1 MRWVKS
7 TQSGKSKTG
16 AATLLLG
23 RIARVFRFADGADA
37 FDVEFLVVGVARDRV
52 DLESLHHQNAH
63 ADVRLFVSRQP
74 DFVVDVSL
82 LENEARSLLKIRDKA
97 AGEPEIANEVR
108 FQTRH
113 VVRFFID
120 PDYPRKF
127 VRDFLDEF
135 VRFEFGVGLKVEDE
149 DVLLAMVR
157 SLRETSAI
165 SSGRDEKAPPSTAF
179 RELSV

>member
-23 RIARVFRFADGADA
+23 RIGWRIARVFRFADGADA
-37 FDVEFLVVGVARDRV
+37 FDVEFLGVGVAADPG

-97 AGEPEIANEVR
+97 AGEPEIANEVS
-108 FQTRH
+108 FQTSH

-149 DVLLAMVR
+149 DVLAA
-157 SLRETSAI
+157 ETF
-165 SSGRDEKAPPSTAF
+165 AP
-179 RELSV
+179 RI